1 METAV
6 SMDLCLLGLVFEVL
20 GVYVID
26 RRVRQSPSVEIWL
39 SDASYGMN
47 DVRCQAC

>member
-6 SMDLCLLGLVFEVL
+6 SMDLCQPGLVFEGL
-20 GVYVID
+20 GEYVTD

-47 DVRCQAC
+47 DVRCQVC